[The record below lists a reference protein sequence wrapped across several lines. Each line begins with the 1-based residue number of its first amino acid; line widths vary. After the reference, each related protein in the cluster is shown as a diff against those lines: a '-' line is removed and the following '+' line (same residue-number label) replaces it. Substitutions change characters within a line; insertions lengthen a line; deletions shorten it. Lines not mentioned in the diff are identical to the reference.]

1 MKKQSVL
8 YGSFLLMLSVI
19 VSRVAGLILKIP
31 LANML
36 GGTGMGYYS
45 SAYAVFMPLYALCA
59 GSLPPAIAQSVSE
72 SAAFCKNS
80 RIAKTKRSA
89 LIFFSAASLAVS
101 LIPLVFADFI
111 STRIIGN
118 PEAKLSVMA
127 ISPCIFFGTVTAIYR
142 GYYEGL
148 KNMTPTAV
156 SQMADALVKLASGL
170 GLAYAV
176 QSYANALY
184 MNAEPVFGKIC
195 LNEYEAAAAS
205 LPYVAAAAVLGTA
218 LADLAAMLYLIIYSR
233 LHKEERAT
241 QHEGMFDSG
250 ILKELLRMIAPIA
263 LASLVSSLISTIDLS
278 TIILMIK
285 LSLRHHPELYAER
298 YAAVISSGVTLKEL
312 PNFLYGSFTGLSM
325 AVFTLAPSLCAVF
338 SKSAFPKI
346 SECYAK
352 KDVCEVGREI
362 RRAVCLSIY
371 ISLPAGLGI
380 AAFSRQILGLLFSSR
395 YAEIDVSCEPLSILA
410 ISTAFLAVSVS
421 CYTML
426 QAIGRADLPVK
437 ITLAGAVVKLALN
450 TILIPLNQ
458 SGLSGAAMSTVIS
471 YFIMCA
477 WSVVALY
484 RITGTKPRL
493 GFSVVSSPFW
503 VLILIPSTS

>member
-148 KNMTPTAV
+148 KT
-156 SQMADALVKLASGL
+156 
-170 GLAYAV
+170 
-176 QSYANALY
+176 
-184 MNAEPVFGKIC
+184 
-195 LNEYEAAAAS
+195 
-205 LPYVAAAAVLGTA
+205 
-218 LADLAAMLYLIIYSR
+218 
-233 LHKEERAT
+233 
-241 QHEGMFDSG
+241 
-250 ILKELLRMIAPIA
+250 
-263 LASLVSSLISTIDLS
+263 
-278 TIILMIK
+278 
-285 LSLRHHPELYAER
+285 
-298 YAAVISSGVTLKEL
+298 
-312 PNFLYGSFTGLSM
+312 
-325 AVFTLAPSLCAVF
+325 
-338 SKSAFPKI
+338 
-346 SECYAK
+346 
-352 KDVCEVGREI
+352 
-362 RRAVCLSIY
+362 
-371 ISLPAGLGI
+371 
-380 AAFSRQILGLLFSSR
+380 
-395 YAEIDVSCEPLSILA
+395 
-410 ISTAFLAVSVS
+410 
-421 CYTML
+421 
-426 QAIGRADLPVK
+426 
-437 ITLAGAVVKLALN
+437 
-450 TILIPLNQ
+450 
-458 SGLSGAAMSTVIS
+458 
-471 YFIMCA
+471 
-477 WSVVALY
+477 
-484 RITGTKPRL
+484 
-493 GFSVVSSPFW
+493 
-503 VLILIPSTS
+503 